1 MFTHTSLVGIN
12 MVCGLQD
19 DKLAAELNDIQDVE
33 VCDWAGVC
41 LELLP

>member
-1 MFTHTSLVGIN
+1 

-33 VCDWAGVC
+33 VIGRVFVLNYDR
-41 LELLP
+41 